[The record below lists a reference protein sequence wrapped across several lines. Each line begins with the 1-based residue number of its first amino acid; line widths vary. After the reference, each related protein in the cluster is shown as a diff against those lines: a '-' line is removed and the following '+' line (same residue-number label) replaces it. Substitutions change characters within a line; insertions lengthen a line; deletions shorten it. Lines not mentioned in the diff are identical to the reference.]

1 MRSSVLVVLVGVAA
15 CASETGP
22 SLPSLFLQETGVPAD
37 IAVGAVAVT
46 DSTGVAT
53 VWLTFTDTATH
64 PDTITYGVCSFAA
77 LLYPEGS
84 SRAAWQSVST
94 EPHPCPALAVLLAI
108 PSGGTRAALAGRL
121 AGAVAAGSE
130 EPLVPAPPVGRFTA
144 AAVLNDGTRYRI
156 IPAGAVTCTAAGCA
170 N

>member
-1 MRSSVLVVLVGVAA
+1 MPGPREPYCVAMNPLRSADSRYLPGAIPAMSNRPAA
-15 CASETGP
+15 S
-22 SLPSLFLQETGVPAD
+22 
-37 IAVGAVAVT
+37 
-46 DSTGVAT
+46 VAT

-108 PSGGTRAALAGRL
+108 PSGGTRAALAGRPHRVRSDWDNVAKAVCDAL
-121 AGAVAAGSE
+121 FEEDSMISDGSCAKRWDDGQGARLE
-130 EPLVPAPPVGRFTA
+130 
-144 AAVLNDGTRYRI
+144 VLITFAD
-156 IPAGAVTCTAAGCA
+156 
-170 N
+170 